1 MRLYSVLA
9 AALVTTLASPLAAQA
24 QGIPE
29 GAAHGAYVGYNTAG
43 PVGWVVGGVVG
54 GTVGGV
60 EGLFGVGPGYGYREG
75 QPAYRRGY
83 PTDIPIALCTVAIPA
98 EAIPL
103 TPARPACR
111 GHAGLWRS
119 GHRPRSI
126 GALLAA
132 RFSAFDHVIRGAL
145 IARGGCARWQR
156 LRRRRS
162 LAGGEESIHQWPAL
176 PLTAIFW
183 E

>member
-1 MRLYSVLA
+1 VRLYSVLA

-60 EGLFGVGPGYGYREG
+60 EGLFGVGPGYGYWEG

-83 PTDIPIALCTVAIPA
+83 PTRHSY
-98 EAIPL
+98 
-103 TPARPACR
+103 RPAPSLYRLSGFRLLRRVPLAAGMLGFGDR
-111 GHAGLWRS
+111 GIGPGHWCVAGC
-119 GHRPRSI
+119 
-126 GALLAA
+126 ALL
-132 RFSAFDHVIRGAL
+132 
-145 IARGGCARWQR
+145 
-156 LRRRRS
+156 S
-162 LAGGEESIHQWPAL
+162 L
-176 PLTAIFW
+176 
-183 E
+183 

>member
-1 MRLYSVLA
+1 VLA
-9 AALVTTLASPLAAQA
+9 AALVTTLASPPAAQA

-83 PTDIPIALCTVAIPA
+83 PTRHSY
-98 EAIPL
+98 
-103 TPARPACR
+103 RPV
-111 GHAGLWRS
+111 
-119 GHRPRSI
+119 HRRYT
-126 GALLAA
+126 G
-132 RFSAFDHVIRGAL
+132 
-145 IARGGCARWQR
+145 
-156 LRRRRS
+156 
-162 LAGGEESIHQWPAL
+162 
-176 PLTAIFW
+176 
-183 E
+183 